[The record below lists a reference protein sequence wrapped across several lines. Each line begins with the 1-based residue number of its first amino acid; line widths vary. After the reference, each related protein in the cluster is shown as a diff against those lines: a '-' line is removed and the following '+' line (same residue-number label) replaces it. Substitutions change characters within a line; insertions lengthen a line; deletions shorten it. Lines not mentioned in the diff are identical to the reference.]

1 MIFVYEDIYETKVET
16 ANSKKKYTAENR
28 QKMVKSFESEIKR
41 NHKKKILA
49 RPHRFF

>member
-28 QKMVKSFESEIKR
+28 QKNREKFRIGK
-41 NHKKKILA
+41 
-49 RPHRFF
+49 